1 MIIEREKIDSDID
14 PISFERPLSQAYW
27 HSKGWNYELP
37 DTVLVSV
44 EGLYAIQTLRPEGIK
59 EASSAVLASCNIP
72 TSDFSLAVIHVSFS
86 PLMRKKQVEG
96 FIGYADHI
104 WDRALEAR
112 LIKSTRVH
120 RQIGALSLST
130 IRLQS
135 AEPLLR
141 DLEALA
147 KEEDEPDFLNRP
159 TPFAYETAKEFIRSA
174 YTHFVGSAPPPTLGP
189 DGDGGMI
196 VEWQSDQRI
205 VRLVVAPDKNAKT
218 YIYRRANN
226 ESAVDH
232 VPSGTILA
240 QRLLTV
246 FG

>member
-1 MIIEREKIDSDID
+1 VIIEREKIDSDID
-14 PISFERPLSQAYW
+14 PIGFERPLSQAYW
-27 HSKGWNYELP
+27 HSKGWNYEVP
-37 DTVLVSV
+37 DSVLVSV
-44 EGLYAIQTLRPEGIK
+44 EGLYAIRTLKPEGIK
-59 EASSAVLASCNIP
+59 EASSAVLGSCDIP
-72 TSDFSLAVIHVSFS
+72 TSDISLAVIHVVSS
-86 PLMRKKQVEG
+86 PLVRKKQVEG

-112 LIKSTRVH
+112 LIKSPRVH
-120 RQIGALSLST
+120 RPIGVLSLST
-130 IRLQS
+130 IRRQS

-141 DLEALA
+141 DLEAMS

-159 TPFAYETAKEFIRSA
+159 TPFAHETAEKLIRDA
-174 YTHFVGSAPPPTLGP
+174 YSHYVGSAPPATLGP
-189 DGDGGMI
+189 DGDGGM
-196 VEWQSDQRI
+196 VAEWQSGQRV
-205 VRLVVAPDKNAKT
+205 VRLIVAPNKNAKT